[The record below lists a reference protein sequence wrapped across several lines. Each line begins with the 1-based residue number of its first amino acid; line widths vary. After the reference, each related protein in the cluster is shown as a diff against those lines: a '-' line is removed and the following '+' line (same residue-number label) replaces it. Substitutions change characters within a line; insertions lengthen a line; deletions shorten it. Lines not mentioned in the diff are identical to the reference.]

1 MRLAPLAWLLLGSC
15 SSSSAQATTP
25 SDAAPTCTGAGVGC
39 PRDFASARSAPP
51 KWCDPV
57 SGVMV
62 TTSTCHGH
70 DLLRYRAMIDT
81 GWTCF
86 YDPATGKLEGA
97 LQDVTFLQ
105 PLCDVPGFVPPA
117 DYDASA
123 GVCEW
128 AWAPRDCPG
137 DAGADG
143 KVAD

>member
-1 MRLAPLAWLLLGSC
+1 
-15 SSSSAQATTP
+15 
-25 SDAAPTCTGAGVGC
+25 
-39 PRDFASARSAPP
+39 
-51 KWCDPV
+51 
-57 SGVMV
+57 MV

-117 DYDASA
+117 DYDSAA
-123 GVCEW
+123 GVCAW
-128 AWAPRDCPG
+128 AEAPRDCPG